1 MTTSSIRDVLRELS
15 GVKCEGADNPHG
27 SVIRFDLGELGLGPK
42 QDATDVA
49 HGWRHLT
56 VLSPWRI
63 QTPTLILGDW
73 NADDISPVLRERVG
87 KRVEAAESAPPGWD
101 LRIKWEDGVELL
113 VFGDATIDRDDAW
126 FILGTD
132 GLEISGSPEFEATP
146 LEPNV

>member
-1 MTTSSIRDVLRELS
+1 MEASTIRDVLSELS
-15 GVKCEGADNPHG
+15 GVKCEGADNPYG

-42 QDATDVA
+42 QDETDVL

-63 QTPTLILGDW
+63 QTPTMILGDW
-73 NADDISPVLRERVG
+73 NADDITPVLREPIG
-87 KRVEAAESAPPGWD
+87 KRVKAAESVPPGWD

-113 VFGDATIDRDDAW
+113 VFGDATIDREDAW

-132 GLEISGSPEFEATP
+132 GLEISGSPVFEEA
-146 LEPNV
+146 